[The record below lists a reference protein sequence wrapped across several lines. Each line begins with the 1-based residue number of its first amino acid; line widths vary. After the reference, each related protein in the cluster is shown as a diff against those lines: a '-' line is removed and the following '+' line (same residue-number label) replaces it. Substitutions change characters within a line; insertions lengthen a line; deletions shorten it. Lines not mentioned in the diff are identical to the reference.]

1 MPAETELRDLVA
13 SRRGGVLGTIKRSG
27 LPQLSNV
34 LYLPG
39 PTGARRL
46 PGPWNLAS

>member
-1 MPAETELRDLVA
+1 MAAKSELWDLIA
-13 SRRGGVLGTIKRSG
+13 SGREGVLAAIRRGG

-39 PTGARRL
+39 AA
-46 PGPWNLAS
+46 W